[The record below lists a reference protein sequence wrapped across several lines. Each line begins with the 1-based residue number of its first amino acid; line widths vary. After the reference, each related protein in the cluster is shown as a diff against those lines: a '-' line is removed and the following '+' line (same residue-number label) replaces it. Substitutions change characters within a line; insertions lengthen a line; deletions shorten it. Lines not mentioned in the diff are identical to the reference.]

1 VVARRL
7 SQLTTRERD
16 VVALIA
22 RGYSNR
28 MIADEL
34 VIANSTAERH
44 VANILRKLSARS
56 RAEVAVL
63 ATEAGSTGKLG
74 NLPTQVS
81 SFVGRD
87 HEVRELVSLLSTTRL
102 LTLTGP
108 GGIGKTRLALQL
120 AAIVAPSYA
129 EGCWLV
135 QLDELNE
142 PELVANTLAA
152 ALNIR
157 ELPGTSLVDSMVNGI
172 QERRLLVVLDNCEHV
187 VQACARLS
195 ATLLAACANLQIL
208 ATSREPLQL
217 TGETTWR
224 LAGLGVPRRAEAG
237 AVDETASSEAGQLF
251 LDRARGADPQFV
263 LDEPR
268 AHAIADICHRL
279 DGIPLALELAA
290 VWVRMLDVR
299 QIAARLDDRSA
310 LLVGGNRAAPP
321 RQQTLRA
328 TLDWSYQLLSEH
340 ERRVFEY
347 LSVFAAGWT
356 LEAAEATCAC
366 GQVNSSEILTLLA
379 QLVDRSL
386 VVAHNNVSGQV
397 RYRML
402 EVVRQYARDR
412 LSASADAEVIR
423 RAHAEYYLRLAA
435 CAQPE
440 LMGPDQGRWLD
451 CLEQEQE
458 NIRATLQW
466 AIDTGDAELGLQLAT
481 AIWMF
486 WSIHGDLSEGRLWF
500 EKLLR
505 PPVGA
510 DPASAA
516 TRAGALCGAGVLAME
531 QGEYSVATALLRDS
545 LVLSR
550 ELKDADASAWC
561 LFNLARVANDQC
573 EYRDAAALVNDSLR
587 LFRDAGDTIG
597 MTPAVVLLGM
607 VAAVQGD
614 YEQAA
619 ALAAEGL
626 VLGERCEN
634 NLAIASSLC
643 LMALVA
649 RDRGDA
655 AAAATSIEK
664 SLGLFHGLGDKLM
677 SGYAMSIR
685 GMIARDAAEY
695 DLAANTLEQALVL
708 LRAVGA
714 RSYAARALTF
724 LGSIA
729 LARGDSGQATA
740 VLDQA
745 YTLARSV
752 GDRCAEA
759 MALEEMASVAY
770 ASGDTQSARRQLES
784 ARALRTAIGAPL
796 PPVDDARLQR
806 MVATISQI

>member
-1 VVARRL
+1 
-7 SQLTTRERD
+7 LTTRERD

-63 ATEAGSTGKLG
+63 AIEAGSTGKRG

-87 HEVRELVSLLSTTRL
+87 HEVRELASLLSTTRL

-108 GGIGKTRLALQL
+108 GGIGKTRLALRL
-120 AAIVAPSYA
+120 AAIVAPEYA

-135 QLDELNE
+135 QLDELND
-142 PELVANTLAA
+142 PELVANNLAA

-157 ELPGTSLVDSMVNGI
+157 ELPGTSLVDSVVNGI

-224 LAGLGVPRRAEAG
+224 LAGLPVPRRAESGDG

-251 LDRARGADPQFV
+251 LDRARGADPRFV
-263 LDEPR
+263 LDEPG
-268 AHAIADICHRL
+268 AQAIADICHRL

-290 VWVRMLDVR
+290 VWVRLLDVR
-299 QIAARLDDRSA
+299 QIAARLDDRST

-328 TLDWSYQLLSEH
+328 TLDWSYQLLSEN

-356 LEAAEATCAC
+356 LEAAEATCAR
-366 GQVNSSEILTLLA
+366 GQVNSSDVLTLLA

-386 VVAHNNVSGQV
+386 VVAHKKDGVPV

-412 LSASADAEVIR
+412 LSASGDAEAIR

-440 LMGPDQGRWLD
+440 LMGPDQGTWLD

-466 AIDTGDAELGLQLAT
+466 AIDSGDSELGLQLAT

-505 PPVGA
+505 PPGGTE
-510 DPASAA
+510 PASAA

-531 QGEYSVATALLRDS
+531 QGEYSVARALLRES
-545 LVLSR
+545 LALSR
-550 ELKDADASAWC
+550 GLKDADASAWC

-607 VAAVQGD
+607 VAAVQGH

-626 VLGERCEN
+626 ALGERVEN

-664 SLGLFHGLGDKLM
+664 SLGLFRGLGDKLM
-677 SGYAMSIR
+677 TGYAMSIR

-695 DLAANTLEQALVL
+695 DLAATTLEQALVL

-740 VLDQA
+740 LLDQA

-752 GDRCAEA
+752 GDSCAEA

-770 ASGDTQSARRQLES
+770 ASGDAQSALRQLES

-806 MVATISQI
+806 TAATIRPI